1 MFSILRLFNF
11 VVFSHVA
18 AFLDFFAALDF
29 CFSRLVLPF
38 RVVWFSHRTLCP
50 VPLFYFSNAIWHS
63 PLICANSHSQQRRG
77 FGLYQKQHIFV
88 ATAGGGLYMD
98 RTRELA
104 I

>member
-38 RVVWFSHRTLCP
+38 RVVWFFAQNPMSSSTLLLFECHLAFPAYLRQQPFATTQRFRTIPETAHLCGNSRWRP
-50 VPLFYFSNAIWHS
+50 VH
-63 PLICANSHSQQRRG
+63 G
-77 FGLYQKQHIFV
+77 
-88 ATAGGGLYMD
+88 
-98 RTRELA
+98 
-104 I
+104 